1 MLRFEDLDTDE
12 QRNEILKEILNQ
24 LSKLNKWLEVGIA
37 LYAKLSDED
46 IEVLKEDALYISTD
60 HNSNM
65 WFSDDPNMGYTKER
79 GLYRRQRNISEPL
92 GDYDCTAPIDED
104 TGFFIENQ

>member
-65 WFSDDPNMGYTKER
+65 WFTR
-79 GLYRRQRNISEPL
+79 L
-92 GDYDCTAPIDED
+92 
-104 TGFFIENQ
+104 